1 MKSNLKKGFF
11 QMRRIKNA
19 NNGTTETMKEG
30 IGGTE
35 KANPWNNNTR
45 IQKTPVKKVSF
56 LNAE

>member
-1 MKSNLKKGFF
+1 
-11 QMRRIKNA
+11 MRRIKNA